1 MTRRLRG
8 LPSSLGPP
16 VAAAALLVAAAF
28 VLVATGKGA
37 PIQPAAAQEAGGVT
51 LTLLHNG
58 DGESALLPLTNTVE
72 VEGARTEVPVGGIAA
87 YRAVADREIAEA
99 RARGNAV
106 LTVYA
111 GDAYLSVAA
120 FACSE
125 FEGNPLFDA
134 VAQDAIPYDAHIL
147 GNHEFDRGPDLLE
160 RFIRAFDGQP
170 FLSANLDFSGEP
182 GFADLLDADG
192 LIDGAVEDGR
202 VVGRSMIV
210 TDEVTG
216 VRFGL
221 VGATTPGLPVISVPR
236 KVTVTPD
243 VATTAVAVQ
252 AEVDRLLAQG
262 VDRVILVSHLQ
273 HIGIDI
279 ELIGLLRGVDVA
291 VAGGGDDLLHSPAV
305 DASRQLLPGE
315 RAEVQG
321 AYPIEATD
329 ADGRTVYLVTAP
341 GNYQYVGRIDVR
353 FDAAGEVI
361 GVVAEASY
369 PRPVVP
375 STEAATAAG
384 FAAAVE
390 PDVALLDAVE
400 RPVAECLAG
409 LATTRIATTEVL
421 IDVSRAAVRTRGG
434 NGGNLVTDAFLHS
447 YDRFAADFGLPAR
460 RPDHPVVA
468 LQNGG
473 GIRQNAGD
481 VLPTSGSVPG
491 DIVLVNTLDVLP
503 FGNGVTVIPG
513 VTPADLKAAFE
524 LSISRYPAASGGFL
538 HVAGMTVV
546 YDPAREV
553 GSRVVEITLEDG
565 RAIVSDGAVAAGAP
579 SVTVVTNSFTA
590 GGGDGYA
597 MLKDY
602 DVQIPLPT
610 SYERALR
617 DYLASLGTISAS
629 DARYASGGEA
639 RIMFLAATK
648 SADGQPDAPRAGAG
662 GAATDSSPGTPG
674 LHVVLAAL
682 LALALT
688 AGVRLAAHRR

>member
-1 MTRRLRG
+1 M
-8 LPSSLGPP
+8 
-16 VAAAALLVAAAF
+16 AAAVLLVAS
-28 VLVATGKGA
+28 GKGA
-37 PIQPAAAQEAGGVT
+37 SVQPAAAQEAGGVT
-51 LTLLHNG
+51 LTLLHNS
-58 DGESALLPLTNTVE
+58 DGESALLPLTNTIE
-72 VEGARTEVPVGGIAA
+72 VGGARTEVPVGGIAA
-87 YRAVADREIAEA
+87 YRAVVDREIAEA

-134 VAQDAIPYDAHIL
+134 VAQDAIPHDAHIL

-182 GFADLLDADG
+182 GFADLVDADG
-192 LIDGAVEDGR
+192 LIDGAVADGR

-210 TDEVTG
+210 TDDATG
-216 VRFGL
+216 ARFGL

-252 AEVDRLLAQG
+252 AEVDRFLARG
-262 VDRVILVSHLQ
+262 VDKVILVSHLQ
-273 HIGIDI
+273 HIGVDR

-291 VAGGGDDLLHSPAV
+291 VAGGGDDLLHGPAV

-315 RAEVQG
+315 RAEVRG
-321 AYPIEATD
+321 AYPVEAAD

-341 GNYQYVGRIDVR
+341 GNYQYVGRLDVR

-361 GVVAEASY
+361 GVVAESSY

-375 STEAATAAG
+375 ETEAATAAG

-390 PDVALLDAVE
+390 PDAALLDAVE

-434 NGGNLVTDAFLHS
+434 AAGNLVTDAFLHS
-447 YDRFAADFGLPAR
+447 YDQHAADFGLPAR
-460 RPDHPVVA
+460 GPAHAVVA

-524 LSISRYPAASGGFL
+524 RSISRYPAASGGFL
-538 HVAGMTVV
+538 HVAGMAVV

-553 GSRVVEITLEDG
+553 GSRVVAITIEDG
-565 RAIVSDGAVAAGAP
+565 TAIVSDGAVAAGAP

-597 MLKDY
+597 MFEAY
-602 DVQIPLPT
+602 DVRLQLPL

-629 DARYASGGEA
+629 DPRYASGGEA
-639 RIMFLAATK
+639 RIVFLDATEP
-648 SADGQPDAPRAGAG
+648 ADAQPDAPRSCSD
-662 GAATDSSPGTPG
+662 GAAPGSPPDTLG
-674 LHVVLAAL
+674 LHVLLAAL

-688 AGVRLAAHRR
+688 AGVRLVARRG